1 MFFITTTA
9 FGQSRFLQK
18 LDFDVSYARVD
29 GWQRQLTDYIIENN
43 DGKALGLAAGLNFN
57 SKLFL
62 QLEYQRAELYNV
74 DLESKFKLG
83 FFTSVVGRKLS
94 AFEKGVLSPKIGI
107 SIQNRPTYNTWRIF
121 YTNNNG
127 EVVTNIQR
135 EFTGISGFRFWA
147 VGFDFS
153 YPISHEVSIGAG
165 LDAFYSA
172 SSGKGSTVSS
182 VFLKMKLFN

>member
-1 MFFITTTA
+1 M
-9 FGQSRFLQK
+9 
-18 LDFDVSYARVD
+18 SYARVD
-29 GWQRQLTDYIIENN
+29 GWQRQLTDNVVENN
-43 DGKALGLAAGLNFN
+43 DGNALALAALFNFN

-83 FFTSVVGRKLS
+83 SFTSVIGRKLS
-94 AFEKGVLSPKIGI
+94 AFGKGVLSPKIGI

-127 EVVTNIQR
+127 EVVTNTQR
-135 EFTGISGFRFWA
+135 EFTGISGFRFWT
-147 VGFDFS
+147 VGIDFS

-165 LDAFYSA
+165 LDAFYST